1 MGDRVY
7 AAEKIMKKRIR
18 RNVSNEP
25 SEPTRSDVDDTIP
38 TDETVGDD
46 SVDESEPP
54 TKKPHRE
61 LRNLEKEEQP
71 RRDTRATNGKKHKK
85 EIVDSDGEDS
95 SSSDDLPLS
104 RRKDSSSTKRKA
116 EVLSKLFPQES
127 GKIGVTITTSPPNG
141 SKPPKQITTSANKN
155 STTPSLTE
163 NPEALTCG
171 KF

>member
-1 MGDRVY
+1 M
-7 AAEKIMKKRIR
+7 
-18 RNVSNEP
+18 
-25 SEPTRSDVDDTIP
+25 
-38 TDETVGDD
+38 
-46 SVDESEPP
+46 
-54 TKKPHRE
+54 
-61 LRNLEKEEQP
+61 RNLEKEEQP
-71 RRDTRATNGKKHKK
+71 RRGTCRIWFIDGPADCLFDSIYILMMHFIIDTRATNGKKHKK

-141 SKPPKQITTSANKN
+141 SKPPKQITTAANKN

-163 NPEALTCG
+163 VSLNLNIVDLIVKLTTRIYKILNFG
-171 KF
+171 ISKNWVIERKKTKSLN